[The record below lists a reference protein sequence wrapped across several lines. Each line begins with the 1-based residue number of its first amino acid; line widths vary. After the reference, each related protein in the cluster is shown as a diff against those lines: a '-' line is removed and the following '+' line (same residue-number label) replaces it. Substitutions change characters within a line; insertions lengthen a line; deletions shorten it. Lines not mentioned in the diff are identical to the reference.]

1 MNQQQYSWQP
11 EKNKNEEI
19 DELWTE
25 SEVAE
30 ARFQWKI
37 LILFGS
43 VLLKI
48 HSLQTFEIKGCQEN
62 WVNKEESL
70 VQSRPGKILSTQH
83 RVSKSYWYF
92 RAASRE
98 GLNIIK
104 YNLSIFPD
112 FEDFTTLHIPYPRRP
127 PKVRPCQVVKSPKSG
142 KKKSLINSIW

>member
-70 VQSRPGKILSTQH
+70 VQSRPGKILSTQY
-83 RVSKSYWYF
+83 RVSNSYWYF

-98 GLNIIK
+98 GLTSSNTI
-104 YNLSIFPD
+104 YQSSQ
-112 FEDFTTLHIPYPRRP
+112 TLKILLLYTYPTLEGH
-127 PKVRPCQVVKSPKSG
+127 PKSD
-142 KKKSLINSIW
+142 LVR

>member
-70 VQSRPGKILSTQH
+70 VQSRPGKILFTQY

-92 RAASRE
+92 YAASRK
-98 GLNIIK
+98 GLNIMK
-104 YNLSIFPD
+104 YNLSIIPD
-112 FEDFTTLHIPYPRRP
+112 FEDFTTLHITYPRRP
-127 PKVRPCQVVKSPKSG
+127 PCQVVKSPKSG
-142 KKKSLINSIW
+142 KKDHWSIVFD